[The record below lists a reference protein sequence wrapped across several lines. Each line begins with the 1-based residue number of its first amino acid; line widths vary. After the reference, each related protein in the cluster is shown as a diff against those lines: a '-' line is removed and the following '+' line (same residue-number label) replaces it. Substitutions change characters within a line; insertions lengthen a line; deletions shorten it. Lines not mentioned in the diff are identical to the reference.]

1 MFIVVQSYDYD
12 TVSMMEV
19 SDRTFELAFEMAE
32 EGNIDEEEKD
42 AFLDTLCEDY
52 CDDAGCL
59 AGLYEIVVDILEENL
74 SKSTFY
80 SGSTFFYESGQCTVG
95 IGKTEKAA
103 KLAYVDGLLDNSF

>member
-1 MFIVVQSYDYD
+1 MFIVVQSAAYD

-42 AFLDTLCEDY
+42 AFLDTLCED

-59 AGLYEIVVDILEENL
+59 AGLYDIIVDILEDNL